1 MGNYLKVPTLLL
13 VSVAFTIYLKQSN
26 AIITGQVIMSTV
38 AIVYFSGTGHTH
50 LMAQAIAEGAG
61 KLVGTEVELLQI
73 TGEQIVNG
81 RWQDATIMEKLNRA
95 DAIVFGS
102 PTYMGG
108 VAAQFKAFLDA
119 ASQVWFTQQWKD
131 KIAGGFTHSSSLSGD
146 KQGTL
151 LYLAINA
158 AQHSMIWVGAGD
170 FPSHYLGKTDGLNR
184 LGSFLGIMGQSP
196 MDMSG
201 SDATLDPGDR
211 LTAENYGQRI
221 GTTVKRWS
229 NQLVAI

>member
-1 MGNYLKVPTLLL
+1 MGL
-13 VSVAFTIYLKQSN
+13 
-26 AIITGQVIMSTV
+26 V
-38 AIVYFSGTGHTH
+38 AIVYFSGSGHTH
-50 LMAQAIAEGAG
+50 LMAQAVAEGALSAG
-61 KLVGTEVELLQI
+61 AEVKLLRI

-81 RWQDATIMEKLNRA
+81 RWQDPEILSTLNQA

-119 ASQVWFTQQWKD
+119 ASEAWFTQQWKD

-151 LYLAINA
+151 LYLAVNA

-170 FPSHYLGKTDGLNR
+170 LPSQYFGKQDGINR

-196 MDMSG
+196 MSSG
-201 SDATLDPGDR
+201 GEAALESGD
-211 LTAENYGQRI
+211 LITAESYGRRI
-221 GTTVKRWS
+221 AVATHRWNHS
-229 NQLVAI
+229 PVAV